1 MTFSFRLVVIAL
13 FLPLTMTQAQRR
25 EEVCT
30 TNRNAPPASSYHWR
44 IDAEVKVYFVRN
56 MFTSEQRET
65 LLEAMKTWTA
75 TGAETGAGVRFIY
88 AGENDGPINCQNC
101 LTVRRRE
108 VHKRDKHHYAFFNP
122 LSLNGDRLLISAW
135 IDLDFATT
143 KPRAVQGFMA
153 HELGH
158 GLGLWDCTT
167 CKKKRTIMNGFPGIN
182 KDNGLLGPSGCD
194 LETLKNVYRAERQAA
209 NKLIAE
215 ITKTKPNNTTKEGP
229 NRLVAPNS
237 TQRSSSS
244 TSEVRRRSL
253 ADQLEEWRGN
263 F

>member
-1 MTFSFRLVVIAL
+1 MGFSFRLVVIAL
-13 FLPLTMTQAQRR
+13 FLPITITQAQRR

-30 TNRNAPPASSYHWR
+30 TNRNAPPASSYHWPV
-44 IDAEVKVYFVRN
+44 DAEVKVYFVRN

-65 LLEAMKTWTA
+65 LLEAMRTWTA
-75 TGAETGAGVRFIY
+75 TGAETGAGVRFTY
-88 AGENDGPINCQNC
+88 AGENDGPINCRNC
-101 LTVRRRE
+101 LTVRRRD

-122 LSLNGDRLLISAW
+122 LSLDREQLLISAW

-158 GLGLWDCTT
+158 GMGLWDCMT

-182 KDNGLLGPSGCD
+182 KDNGLLGPSECD

-209 NKLIAE
+209 NKLITA
-215 ITKTKPNNTTKEGP
+215 IPKTKADNKAAQDL
-229 NRLVAPNS
+229 NRLVSPNS
-237 TQRSSSS
+237 SERSSLS

-253 ADQLEEWRGN
+253 ADQLEEWRAN